1 MSARKSLLLV
11 VIGALLGAVL
21 VVDPGALA
29 VSPDPEEIS
38 NYRLMESGPPVQS

>member
-1 MSARKSLLLV
+1 MSARKSLLFV

-21 VVDPGALA
+21 VVDPTPPA

-38 NYRLMESGPPVQS
+38 NYRLMDSGPPVKS